1 MYIHNDFVCYGELE
15 VIENCLLDLAK
26 GIFLKRKSPM
36 NFGHYITTFR
46 RLEALLI
53 IVGCAD
59 SLPMIDDGER
69 FEEIIRVVGACCV
82 TVLRD
87 LLPESM
93 FDDRNV
99 TEDEMKK
106 LKKIAHQLPNFLD
119 VLKHAIILGH
129 HLLTIGDTFSA
140 FTHILQVSNSRRF
153 RRTIRFDLENLL

>member
-1 MYIHNDFVCYGELE
+1 MYIHNDFICYGELE

-26 GIFLKRKSPM
+26 AIFLKRKGPM
-36 NFGHYITTFR
+36 SFTHYITAFR

-53 IVGCAD
+53 VVGCAD

-82 TVLRD
+82 TILRD

-93 FDDRNV
+93 FNDKNP

-106 LKKIAHQLPNFLD
+106 LTKIAHQIPNFRD
-119 VLKHAIILGH
+119 VLKHAIILGY

-140 FTHILQVSNSRRF
+140 FTNILQVSHRRKEKDNK
-153 RRTIRFDLENLL
+153 RFDFF